1 MPKLNEYLGGLLS
14 SFTKAKILSDLQTAQ
29 VAEQYAK
36 HHLLKHF
43 SVPRMKIEDV
53 EMTIPIAL
61 DQMAETPQTDQKYID
76 KASVNT
82 LVYREVLSTLG
93 LRTLPKSLSTN
104 LRNFISQETQL
115 LENRIKV
122 NEGESDF
129 KSYSDIV
136 ANYINSMEKDL
147 PKLSNKSEEAK
158 RKAAIKSLPN
168 KLQKT
173 LISEVEISRDKID
186 FQYLNVIVESY
197 KLKDIKSENLI
208 HIKLK
213 ISEEGMEWDR
223 SENSDGEVTSK
234 LIPE

>member
-61 DQMAETPQTDQKYID
+61 DQMEESDQPEPMPID
-76 KASVNT
+76 KSRINT
-82 LVYREVLSTLG
+82 LMYQEVLSTLG
-93 LRTLPKSLSTN
+93 LRTLPKTMSTN
-104 LRNFISQETQL
+104 VRNFISQETQMM
-115 LENRIKV
+115 EDRIKV
-122 NEGESDF
+122 NADESVL
-129 KSYSDIV
+129 KSYADIV
-136 ANYINSMEKDL
+136 TKYVISLEKDL
-147 PKLSNKSEEAK
+147 PQAANKTEGMK
-158 RKAAIKSLPN
+158 RKMALRALPD

-173 LISEVEISRDKID
+173 LLPEIEKEREQTD
-186 FQYLNVIVESY
+186 FQDLNVIVESH
-197 KLKDIKSENLI
+197 KLKDIKSENII

-213 ISEEGMEWDR
+213 ISEDGMEWDR